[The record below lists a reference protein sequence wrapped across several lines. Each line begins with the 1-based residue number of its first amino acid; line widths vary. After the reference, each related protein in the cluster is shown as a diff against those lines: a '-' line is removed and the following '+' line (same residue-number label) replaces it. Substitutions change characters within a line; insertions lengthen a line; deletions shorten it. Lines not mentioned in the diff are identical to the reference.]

1 MKNLTDSHFKLMS
14 TVIDTIPFNKM
25 IGLSLQSIENNTIQ
39 MSFTMTQQLIGNYF
53 QGILHGG
60 VISTVL
66 DMAGGTAAIMNALKH
81 FSGETIDELSAKL
94 GKSST
99 INLNINFLRPGK
111 GDFFITKAAV
121 LQSGKKITFTS
132 MSLFNSE
139 DELIAAGTGS
149 YFTG

>member
-1 MKNLTDSHFKLMS
+1 MKSITNYHFKLMA
-14 TVIDTIPFNKM
+14 TVINTIPFNKI
-25 IGLSLQSIENNTIQ
+25 IGLSLESIENNIIQ
-39 MSFTMTQQLIGNYF
+39 MRFTMTEGLVGNYF

-66 DMAGGTAAIMNALKH
+66 DMAGGTAAIIHALKN
-81 FSGETIDELSAKL
+81 FSEETIEELSAKL

-111 GDFFITKAAV
+111 GDFFIARAAI
-121 LQSGKKITFTS
+121 LQSGNKITFTT

-139 DELIAAGTGS
+139 EELIASGTGS